1 MVSPCAYITWA
12 AAVVVAAAAAVATAV
27 VESIAVA
34 EEEIVEAVVV
44 ADIAFVEEVYFG
56 GESYAFACFGL
67 KFNHIGNY
75 VQGVRLVRKDLPA
88 NT

>member
-12 AAVVVAAAAAVATAV
+12 VAAAVVVAAAAVAIAV

-56 GESYAFACFGL
+56 SFGL
-67 KFNHIGNY
+67 TPFVAENSVLGNLA
-75 VQGVRLVRKDLPA
+75 VVVEMLDD
-88 NT
+88 